1 MSYNTVPGWKLFD
14 TCITETKFDYFS
26 GKSPSQLTLEYLKN
40 KGISREQGHIRI
52 PSDSPDSVT
61 VPGAASGW
69 IDVVEHF
76 GGGKVKILSS
86 LNILSILCLKCTY
99 FSRFCKFAAINF

>member
-1 MSYNTVPGWKLFD
+1 LIHVLPK
-14 TCITETKFDYFS
+14 TKFDYFS
-26 GKSPSQLTLEYLKN
+26 GKSPSQLTLEYSKN

-76 GGGKVKILSS
+76 GGGKVKILSFLSFS
-86 LNILSILCLKCTY
+86 LNILSILCDFENLQ
-99 FSRFCKFAAINF
+99 